1 MPDITLPATFTDG
14 AALSAADFAACV
26 SAPKTTAPS
35 SLDVRNGQLDV
46 NNLASSFRVERR
58 MLQEGEFAEAYASA
72 FTVPRDYFSDQFPGF
87 ENDDAAGSAVEEDAI
102 GGFLPVVGACITRRF
117 SWAPG
122 AVLVAWSVFG
132 AHDGANTTGKRAVLR
147 LFQDGAA
154 VAGQRRALPPEVY
167 ASVRHPAVF
176 QRVWSGALVLTG
188 ITRGNHSFGVRI
200 ATDAPHTRL
209 FSGMISVTA
218 LW

>member
-1 MPDITLPATFTDG
+1 MPDITLPATFADG
-14 AALSAADFAACV
+14 ATLSAADFAACV
-26 SAPKTTAPS
+26 SAPKTTSPT
-35 SLDVRNGQLDV
+35 SLDVLNGQLEFA
-46 NNLASSFRVERR
+46 NLDAAFRVERR

-72 FTVPRDYFSDQFPGF
+72 FTVPRDFFSDQFPGF

-102 GGFLPVVGACITRRF
+102 GGFLPVVGASLTRRF

-122 AVLVAWSVFG
+122 AVLVAWSIFG
-132 AHDGANTTGKRAVLR
+132 AHDGSNASGQRAVLR
-147 LFQDGAA
+147 LFQDGA
-154 VAGQRRALPPEVY
+154 VVPGQRRALPPEVF
-167 ASVRHPAVF
+167 ATVRWPAVF

-188 ITRGNHSFGVRI
+188 LSRGEHSFGVRI
-200 ATDAPHTRL
+200 ATDAPHVRL